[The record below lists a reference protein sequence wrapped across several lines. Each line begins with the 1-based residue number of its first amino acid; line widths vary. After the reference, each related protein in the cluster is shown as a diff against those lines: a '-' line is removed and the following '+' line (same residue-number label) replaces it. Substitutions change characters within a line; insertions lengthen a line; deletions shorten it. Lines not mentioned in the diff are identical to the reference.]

1 MKRRTES
8 NSSALVDLYDILRDR
23 KTKLARKKGKTQ
35 QTHERE
41 QWKRK
46 RQHIEGIQY
55 CRVRTAGTTMESG
68 GRIKKFPSSDTG
80 RVISTQVSAAIFDSE
95 QQEAR
100 PVPALMQRVSVS
112 NRTVTTRKSVSSV
125 LESIRGP
132 SWSQASNIS
141 ERQGLLVLLYT
152 NSRKMYEVKKCGWC
166 QEESSP
172 TVNKTKWLCWDGECW
187 EEIWK
192 GSRWTSSRI

>member
-1 MKRRTES
+1 MIFCGIEKRSWKGRREKRNKHTS
-8 NSSALVDLYDILRDR
+8 GSSVSGRDNILRVSS
-23 KTKLARKKGKTQ
+23 
-35 QTHERE
+35 
-41 QWKRK
+41 
-46 RQHIEGIQY
+46 IVQY
-55 CRVRTAGTTMESG
+55 CRVRTTGTTMES
-68 GRIKKFPSSDTG
+68 KKFPSSDTG

-100 PVPALMQRVSVS
+100 PVPALMQRVRVS
-112 NRTVTTRKSVSSV
+112 NRTVTTNRKSVSSV
-125 LESIRGP
+125 WESIRGP

-152 NSRKMYEVKKCGWC
+152 NSRKMYEVKKRGWC

-172 TVNKTKWLCWDGECW
+172 TVNKTKWLCWDDECW